1 MGGSSDVF
9 SDGKKENKRSLRR
22 PRAQVAQATRVRVE
36 EGRKWREGEEGK
48 KRRGAEEVGRRG
60 GDGAGRRGDAPLS
73 RTRLAFLSFRT
84 AWVSASLLGAGGE
97 GARPSLVRAAAAMW
111 PPDPDPDTDPEPVGR
126 SPPGAPAP
134 GLRALLPA
142 RAFLCSLKGRLLLAE
157 SVSAARPPPAGPLGW
172 PGAAARMGPAEPSR
186 SPAKVSKLA
195 HISGRLA
202 KDQRSKS
209 EARRGPNPGL
219 PGSLT
224 RQGKAGAVG
233 ECGEGTCDAAPG
245 PLKAQ
250 PGAV

>member
-1 MGGSSDVF
+1 M
-9 SDGKKENKRSLRR
+9 
-22 PRAQVAQATRVRVE
+22 
-36 EGRKWREGEEGK
+36 
-48 KRRGAEEVGRRG
+48 GRRG

-73 RTRLAFLSFRT
+73 PTRLAFLSFRT

-97 GARPSLVRAAAAMW
+97 GARPSLVRAAAAAMW

-157 SVSAARPPPAGPLGW
+157 SVSAARPPPTGPLGW
-172 PGAAARMGPAEPSR
+172 AGAAVRMGSADPSR
-186 SPAKVSKLA
+186 SPAKLSKLA
-195 HISGRLA
+195 HVSDRLA
-202 KDQRSKS
+202 KVQRFKS
-209 EARRGPNPGL
+209 EASRGPNPGL

-233 ECGEGTCDAAPG
+233 ESGEASCDAAPA
-245 PLKAQ
+245 PPKTQ